1 MLEQDDGPMRQQV
14 AARSIQR
21 LYRRRMKETRK
32 RQRKEAELRAS
43 RVVLGLSKQASLS
56 GKHNVRLRPTGTSP
70 CPYPLPL
77 PLPCPYPLPLP
88 LP

>member
-1 MLEQDDGPMRQQV
+1 MRQQV

-21 LYRRRMKETRK
+21 LYRRRMKEKRK

-56 GKHNVRLRPTGTSP
+56 GKHNVRLRPT
-70 CPYPLPL
+70 
-77 PLPCPYPLPLP
+77 
-88 LP
+88 

>member
-21 LYRRRMKETRK
+21 LYRRRMKEKRK
-32 RQRKEAELRAS
+32 QQRKEAELRAS

-56 GKHNVRLRPTGTSP
+56 GKHNVRLRPT
-70 CPYPLPL
+70 
-77 PLPCPYPLPLP
+77 
-88 LP
+88 